1 MAGGQLR
8 NRIIVPLLVISG
20 SVAGLAFVGVQLL
33 GLSGANDEVTQTMPS
48 MSASPMPTSATP
60 TPTPTEEPGVVE
72 RLPVIVLNGTDKAGY
87 AKQVGDALV
96 LENWTI
102 QEVGN
107 WDGDLFLQ
115 NMVFFPAGYEAAAT
129 ELALSANV
137 NGMIAPAEG
146 DFSQTAL
153 TVVLAQ

>member
-8 NRIIVPLLVISG
+8 NRIIVPILVISG

-48 MSASPMPTSATP
+48 MSASPMPTSAAP

-72 RLPVIVLNGTDKAGY
+72 RLPVVVLNGTEKAGY

-129 ELALSANV
+129 ELALSASV

>member
-1 MAGGQLR
+1 MSGGQLR
-8 NRIIVPLLVISG
+8 NRIILPLIIISG

-33 GLSGANDEVTQTMPS
+33 GLSGANDEITQTMPS
-48 MSASPMPTSATP
+48 ISASPMPTTPSP
-60 TPTPTEEPGVVE
+60 TPTVSEAPAVVE
-72 RLPVIVLNGTDKAGY
+72 RLPLIVLNGTDKAGY
-87 AKQVGDALV
+87 AKQVSDALV

-102 QEVGN
+102 QEVSN
-107 WDGDLFLQ
+107 WDGDIFAQ
-115 NMVFFPAGYEAAAT
+115 NMIFFPAGYEAAAA
-129 ELALSANV
+129 ELALSPNV